1 MALLEADF
9 GKSIESINLNG
20 AFFLDT
26 NIIISWF
33 DDENSHH
40 LAVSTF
46 LERLIRNEVPLY
58 ICETV
63 AVEVIHVLARSR
75 YIIDEYNR
83 IDPDNIKSKKEKKTE
98 INKLKQKWSSTVCKN
113 DKATLEYYNQ
123 WAANEFEPLLRALQY
138 VSSSKEDCISM
149 LQLSV
154 SERLLSGDAMIE
166 AAAKKVQ
173 IEALLSLD
181 KDVLN
186 MTQINV
192 LTTNVENDDYDEVKM
207 REDMELPPKKDE

>member
-1 MALLEADF
+1 MALLEEDF
-9 GKSIESINLNG
+9 GKSIELINLNG

-33 DDENSHH
+33 DDGNSYH
-40 LAVSTF
+40 LAVSNF
-46 LERLIRNEVPLY
+46 LERLLLNEVPLY

-63 AVEVIHVLARSR
+63 VVEVIHVLARSK

-83 IDPDNIKSKKEKKTE
+83 IDPSNSKNNREKRKEV
-98 INKLKQKWSSTVCKN
+98 NKLRQKWSSTVCKN
-113 DKATLEYYNQ
+113 DKETLKRYNQ
-123 WAANEFEPLLRALQY
+123 CAVNEFQPLLEALQY
-138 VSSSKEDCISM
+138 VPSTKEDSMSM